1 MTIKKVAVI
10 GAGLMGSGIAAQVAN
25 AGFPVALLDIVPE
38 GAANRNVIAEGAVKK
53 MLKPVKLGSPTPLMH
68 RRNAELITTGNI
80 EDDLN
85 LLSDAELIIEVV
97 LEKLEIKHDVFNKID
112 KYRKKD
118 SIITSNT
125 STIPRKLLVEG
136 MPKSFAQDFMITH
149 FFNPPRYLKLLEIVA
164 GKEVSNE
171 KIELVSKFCD
181 INLGKEIVI
190 CNDTPGFIGNRIG
203 TYWTLIGMIEAIKMN
218 LTVEEA
224 DAIMGKPMGAPK
236 TGIFGLADVVGL
248 DLIPHVTESMAS
260 NLPKNDMY
268 NIGVREQSELGIDKM
283 LSKMIGDGYTGRKGK
298 GGFYRLNLDSGNR
311 IKESRNLKTGKYSKS
326 VKRVGL
332 ESVKAGRKG
341 LRNVVTHKDKGG
353 EYAWRV
359 LSKTLSYAASLVP
372 EITQNIVNVDT
383 AMKNGFLWKKGPF
396 EMIDSIGPA
405 WFVEKLK
412 SENMEVPTILEKI
425 GDGYFYSEDENKLNY
440 YSIEGKYKE
449 VAKPEGYLS
458 VSDITRGQNAIYRN
472 PSIKLWDMGE
482 EILLAEFISKM
493 NAIDP
498 LIMEGLSEAA
508 NLCESG
514 KFKGLVIGNDGT
526 NFSAGAN
533 LGLASFICNVGAWDE
548 VDKFVQ
554 GGQLTFMSLKHGSF
568 PVVGAP
574 SGLALGGGCEV
585 LLACDRIQAHSES
598 YIGLVEVGV
607 GVVPA
612 WGGCKEM
619 LGRWIDDP
627 YSPKGPMGS
636 IVKIFENLGTAKVAS
651 SAQEARDMK
660 FLLENDNIT
669 MNRSRLLNDAK
680 EVCLNMIEGYSPPEP
695 NDYYLPGPSG
705 KAALDLAVSDL
716 VKAGHATPHDVVV
729 TNELA
734 HVLTGGK
741 TDYLDKVSVDKILDM
756 EREGF
761 VKLVK
766 TEATL
771 ERFEHML
778 TKGKPL
784 RN

>member
-472 PSIKLWDMGE
+472 PSIKLWDMGD

-627 YSPKGPMGS
+627 SSPKGPMGS

-695 NDYYLPGPSG
+695 NNYYLPGPSG

>member
-25 AGFPVALLDIVPE
+25 AGFPVTLLDIVPE

-68 RRNAELITTGNI
+68 RRNAKLITTGNI

-112 KYRKKD
+112 KHRKKD

-341 LRNVVTHKDKGG
+341 LRNVITHKDKGG

-396 EMIDSIGPA
+396 EMLDSIGPA

-472 PSIKLWDMGE
+472 PSIKLWDMGD

-627 YSPKGPMGS
+627 SSPKGPMGS

>member
-164 GKEVSNE
+164 GEEVSNE

-396 EMIDSIGPA
+396 EMLDSIGPA

-472 PSIKLWDMGE
+472 PSIKLWDMGD

-627 YSPKGPMGS
+627 SSPKGPMGS

>member
-25 AGFPVALLDIVPE
+25 AGFPVTLLDIVPE

-68 RRNAELITTGNI
+68 RRNAKLITTGNI

-472 PSIKLWDMGE
+472 PSIKLWDMGD

-627 YSPKGPMGS
+627 SSPKGPMGS